1 MDFKILPKLFNDF
14 NKPTSTKSPYKAA
27 PVGMAIGDKM
37 PDGSI
42 YLGEPPDPGGPVYV
56 IPPRPPDSKR

>member
-1 MDFKILPKLFNDF
+1 MDFKILRKLFNA
-14 NKPTSTKSPYKAA
+14 NKPTSTKSP
-27 PVGMAIGDKM
+27 MALGDKM